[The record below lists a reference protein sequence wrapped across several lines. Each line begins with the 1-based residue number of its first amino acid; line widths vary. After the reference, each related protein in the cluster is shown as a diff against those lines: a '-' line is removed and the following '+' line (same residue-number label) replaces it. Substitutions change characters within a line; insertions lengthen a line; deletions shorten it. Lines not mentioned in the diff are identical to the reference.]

1 MELKTK
7 LKGEFLKAHEGKILS
22 FLPEDFVDGYT
33 EGYTE
38 NYIKVYVPEKVE
50 GDIKKIKIGE
60 TFKEG
65 AKATLV

>member
-1 MELKTK
+1 M
-7 LKGEFLKAHEGKILS
+7 
-22 FLPEDFVDGYT
+22 PEDYVDGYT

-38 NYIKVYVPEKVE
+38 NYIKVYVPEKVA

-60 TFKEG
+60 AFKEG